1 VDELDKLFE
10 AFRRKDQLRDSWQAK
25 LLRTARAARYYDK
38 TAMVLI
44 SVLATNYDEMMLPLL
59 HIIGLVEPPLPCLVT
74 SGKIAKSGAIFAT
87 VMFEKRKENRV
98 LYEDEIDLRDDFRR
112 LADRAMVHGD
122 DRIEMFTALRNWI
135 VADFRLDPTM
145 DPSDPDARRLVH

>member
-1 VDELDKLFE
+1 MDELDKLFE

-38 TAMVLI
+38 T
-44 SVLATNYDEMMLPLL
+44 
-59 HIIGLVEPPLPCLVT
+59 
-74 SGKIAKSGAIFAT
+74 
-87 VMFEKRKENRV
+87 
-98 LYEDEIDLRDDFRR
+98 
-112 LADRAMVHGD
+112 AMVHGD